1 MDSKILMQLNELY
14 RKGVYNE
21 ETLSEET
28 SHEEELTNVEEGV
41 DLYDI
46 VSNYLV
52 SEGFCN
58 SPEAADVI
66 MANMSEEWRESILE
80 ETKKK

>member
-1 MDSKILMQLNELY
+1 MNSQILSQLNEIY
-14 RKGVYNE
+14 RKGVYNQ

-28 SHEEELTNVEEGV
+28 SHEEELTNIEESS

-52 SEGFCN
+52 SEGFCD

-80 ETKKK
+80 EIKKK

>member
-14 RKGVYNE
+14 RKGVYAE